1 MSTQLVKAEDY
12 GLEPSKG
19 MEMTKGLNVT
29 LKERDLLIEAYN
41 DVLQLEITE
50 DNIEEFKTLRL
61 LIRDNRTKGINVW
74 HKTNKEFFLSGG
86 RFVDAIKNKENAVNE
101 QMESKLLEA
110 EKHFENLE
118 KERVSKINNERIELV
133 RPYLEEVDNLFL
145 ADMEEDVFDAYLLT
159 KKQNHE
165 AILKAEQERE
175 AKRIAEEKAEAER
188 LEAQR
193 LENIKLKA
201 EADAKEKALEKERAE
216 AKAKQNAIE
225 LKAKKELETIQA
237 KADAERK
244 AQAEKEAKLKAEL
257 KAKEDA
263 EIKRIAENNARIIA
277 EKKAED
283 ERLQAELSKGDADKV
298 KDLLSD
304 LEALKTKYEFKSVKN
319 KKIYADTCVLI
330 DKVINHI
337 KI

>member
-1 MSTQLVKAEDY
+1 
-12 GLEPSKG
+12 
-19 MEMTKGLNVT
+19 
-29 LKERDLLIEAYN
+29 
-41 DVLQLEITE
+41 
-50 DNIEEFKTLRL
+50 
-61 LIRDNRTKGINVW
+61 
-74 HKTNKEFFLSGG
+74 LSGG

-201 EADAKEKALEKERAE
+201 EAEAKEKALEKERAE
-216 AKAKQNAIE
+216 AKAKQDAIE
-225 LKAKKELETIQA
+225 LKAKKERESIQA

-283 ERLQAELSKGDADKV
+283 ERLQAELSKEDGDKFQ
-298 KDLLSD
+298 DLLND
-304 LEALKTKYEFKSVKN
+304 LEALKTKYEFKSAKN
-319 KKIYADTCVLI
+319 KKMYADTCFLI